1 MTCREFDIHLDQLLA
16 RDERSPSACRRRMS
30 RHAAACPRCQALWR
44 QARPLARDAPDLMMR
59 RAMVAGAHAA
69 RDRLQTAFARA
80 GHPPIAF
87 ASLSTPI
94 GRVFVGASDLGV
106 CDVTFDVA
114 SEDRYRARL
123 AARASE
129 ITRDRDAVAFAL
141 EELDA
146 YFAGTLNRF
155 TAPIDLRGVTD
166 FTRRVLRATRAIP
179 FGRLRSYGDV
189 AQRIG
194 SPGASRAVGGAL
206 GRNPIPIIVPCH
218 RVIASGGRIGG
229 FTGGV
234 ATKRALLRIE
244 GHGPTSRW

>member
-1 MTCREFDIHLDQLLA
+1 
-16 RDERSPSACRRRMS
+16 MS
-30 RHAAACPRCQALWR
+30 RHAAACARCGSLWLDTQPLTLQASDLI
-44 QARPLARDAPDLMMR
+44 ARPVVMHGAR
-59 RAMVAGAHAA
+59 AA
-69 RDRLQTAFARA
+69 RDRLRTAFMRA

-114 SEDRYRARL
+114 NEDRYRARL
-123 AARASE
+123 AARAPE
-129 ITRDRDAVAFAL
+129 ITRDRGAVAFAL

-146 YFAGTLNRF
+146 YFAGTLVRF
-155 TAPIDLRGVTD
+155 TAPVDLRGVTD

-189 AQRIG
+189 ARRIG

-218 RVIASGGRIGG
+218 RVIARDGRIGG

-244 GHGPTSRW
+244 GHEPS

>member
-1 MTCREFDIHLDQLLA
+1 MTCRDFDIHLDRLLA
-16 RDERSPSACRRRMS
+16 RDERSPSERRRSMS
-30 RHAAACPRCQALWR
+30 RHAAACARCGSLWLDMQPLTLQAS
-44 QARPLARDAPDLMMR
+44 DLITR
-59 RAMVAGAHAA
+59 RAVMHGTRAA
-69 RDRLQTAFARA
+69 RDRLRTGLTRA

-106 CDVTFDVA
+106 CDVTFDV
-114 SEDRYRARL
+114 SNEDRYRARL
-123 AARASE
+123 AARAPE

-146 YFAGTLNRF
+146 YFAGTLVRF
-155 TAPIDLRGVTD
+155 TAPVDLRGVTD
-166 FTRRVLRATRAIP
+166 FTRRVLRVTRAIP

-189 AQRIG
+189 ARRIG

-218 RVIASGGRIGG
+218 RVIARGGRIGG

-244 GHGPTSRW
+244 GHEPF